1 MMDFTTIPMTTV
13 DDYWSRLGT
22 TAPTRPKMVGVLEY
36 DHKTAPRLVQMTAE
50 QAREYR
56 KKTSRPG
63 YGSMLR
69 RVLG

>member
-1 MMDFTTIPMTTV
+1 
-13 DDYWSRLGT
+13 
-22 TAPTRPKMVGVLEY
+22 MVGVLEY